1 MRAHFLLPLAGLV
14 LGVPCL
20 ASAGGGALHVRASLD
35 GQTAVAP
42 PSPRRIRH
50 SLDDQ
55 PAIATPATAAPLAVG
70 NAAFPLSPPVHL
82 SAAPRRLFR
91 LTLDNEAPPPDSRL
105 IRLSLEEGVAVYG
118 RLSRND
124 AHGRYFRTSLD

>member
-1 MRAHFLLPLAGLV
+1 
-14 LGVPCL
+14 
-20 ASAGGGALHVRASLD
+20 LD
-35 GQTAVAP
+35 EEQTSVAA
-42 PSPRRIRH
+42 PSPRRIRP

-55 PAIATPATAAPLAVG
+55 PAVAVPATATPLAVG
-70 NAAFPLSPPVHL
+70 KAAFPLSPPVLL

-91 LTLDNEAPPPDSRL
+91 LTLDSEAPPPESRL

-118 RLSRND
+118 RLSRSD